1 MFILQ
6 FKGKVQLY
14 LKAIM
19 DLYSL
24 GWLSEKKGKLQDDWG
39 LEQRCNFTNYPTHW
53 SGALSPAAAHWSS
66 SQQQDPESQRE
77 KETGWG
83 WNIMGVIKFRLS
95 LFGTNRESYYTNLIS
110 QVSI

>member
-39 LEQRCNFTNYPTHW
+39 EEQRCNFTNYLQH
-53 SGALSPAAAHWSS
+53 
-66 SQQQDPESQRE
+66 
-77 KETGWG
+77 
-83 WNIMGVIKFRLS
+83 S
-95 LFGTNRESYYTNLIS
+95 LIWCLIS
-110 QVSI
+110 RCRPLV